1 MSPPGTVS
9 WDLAESILDSTS
21 SACRENLEDVLE
33 QPAAILSPAC
43 RAEIGRILERKS
55 DNGDD
60 SKPRRGGGKSGA
72 QDDTATTSGTGSKH
86 DISNA
91 DGTHTATIVLSFISC
106 VLVAVVGL
114 AYFLRG
120 GRKRPTR
127 GGKRL
132 HKKKQDRIR
141 ERGKKRR

>member
-1 MSPPGTVS
+1 MSPPGMVS
-9 WDLAESILDSTS
+9 WDFAESILDSTS

-33 QPAAILSPAC
+33 QRMAILSPTC

-55 DNGDD
+55 SNGDD
-60 SKPRRGGGKSGA
+60 SKSRRGSGKTGA
-72 QDDTATTSGTGSKH
+72 QDDSATTAGTGSIH
-86 DISNA
+86 DKSNA
-91 DGTHTATIVLSFISC
+91 DGSHTATIVISFISC
-106 VLVAVVGL
+106 VLVAVVAV
-114 AYFLRG
+114 AYFLSR